1 MPRRFV
7 IGIMLSFRHVESD
20 MMRRMIIQLRMIKC
34 ELCRCSSIKL
44 IWDAVTKLDGSS
56 SYTASL
62 TSSVLN
68 YPTEY
73 GRRYHAFRAG
83 GRSLMNIA
91 GDDHVTKMKSAYNFP
106 NDEVLFGSVW

>member
-1 MPRRFV
+1 
-7 IGIMLSFRHVESD
+7 

-34 ELCRCSSIKL
+34 ELCRCFSIKL
-44 IWDAVTKLDGSS
+44 IWDVVAKLDGSS
-56 SYTASL
+56 SYTVSL

-83 GRSLMNIA
+83 GRFLMKIA
-91 GDDHVTKMKSAYNFP
+91 LADHVTKMNAAYNFP
-106 NDEVLFGSVW
+106 NDEVLF